1 MPPQHALSGSAFAD
15 DLRLVGE
22 RVFLRPLCVDD
33 AAAMFDYAR
42 DPLVTRFLPWE
53 PAPDVDSVRPFLE
66 DQVGK
71 RRRGVALGLA
81 VVLKD
86 TDEMIGSTDLMDL
99 SFPTVLKW
107 HGPKRAELGYLLA
120 RAFWGQGLMTEA
132 AGLTLGHAF
141 GALGLTQIF
150 AWADAE
156 NAGSRRVLEKLG
168 LCTRGSEI
176 REVKG
181 ARRLYIRYE
190 IGQVRT

>member
-1 MPPQHALSGSAFAD
+1 MPHSLPGGTLAD
-15 DLRLVGE
+15 DLLLVGE
-22 RVFLRPLCVDD
+22 RVLLRPLRADD
-33 AAAMFDYAR
+33 APAMFDYAR

-53 PAPDVDSVRPFLE
+53 PAPDVESVRPFLE

-71 RRRGVALGLA
+71 RRRGDALGLA
-81 VVLKD
+81 VVLKG
-86 TDEMIGSTDLMDL
+86 TGEMIGSTDLINL

-120 RAFWGQGLMTEA
+120 RSFWGQGLMTEA
-132 AGLTLGHAF
+132 AGLTVAHAF

-168 LCTRGSEI
+168 MCTRGSEI

-181 ARRLYIRYE
+181 ARRLYLRYE

>member
-1 MPPQHALSGSAFAD
+1 MPQHALPSSALAD
-15 DLRLVGE
+15 DLRLIGE
-22 RVFLRPLCVDD
+22 RVFLRPLCVND
-33 AAAMFDYAR
+33 AEAMFDYAR

-53 PAPDVDSVRPFLE
+53 PAPDVEAVRPFLE

-71 RRRGVALGLA
+71 RRRGAALGLA
-81 VVLKD
+81 VVLKE
-86 TDEMIGSTDLMDL
+86 TGEMIGSTDLMDL

-107 HGPKRAELGYLLA
+107 HGPKRAELGYLLG

-132 AGLTLGHAF
+132 AGLTLDHAF

-156 NAGSRRVLEKLG
+156 NTGSRRVLEKLG

>member
-1 MPPQHALSGSAFAD
+1 MPHSLLGGALAD

-22 RVFLRPLCVDD
+22 RVFLRPLCADD
-33 AAAMFDYAR
+33 APAMFDYAC

-53 PAPDVDSVRPFLE
+53 PAPDVESVRPFLE

-71 RRRGVALGLA
+71 RRRGAALGLA
-81 VVLKD
+81 VVLKE
-86 TDEMIGSTDLMDL
+86 TGQMIGSTDLMDL

-120 RAFWGQGLMTEA
+120 RPFWGQGIMTEA

-156 NAGSRRVLEKLG
+156 NASSRRVLEKLG
-168 LCTRGSEI
+168 LCTRGSET